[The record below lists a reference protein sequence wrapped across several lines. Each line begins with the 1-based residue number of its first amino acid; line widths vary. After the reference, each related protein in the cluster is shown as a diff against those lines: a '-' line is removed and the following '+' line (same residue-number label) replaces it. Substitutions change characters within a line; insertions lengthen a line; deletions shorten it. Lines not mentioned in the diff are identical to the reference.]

1 MKKGL
6 VIVKNKIMANTYL
19 LLIDQ
24 IYVQPVQN
32 IDEDSELINVITKI
46 DWRYEATSETG
57 TITNFTGVK
66 MMGSPNP
73 ESFVNYND
81 VTYEMAQD
89 WCRLSEDE
97 ELRVYEVL
105 DNQINNIEKQK
116 FLKPDVMPWE
126 VLPPGEEE
134 INAQNTET
142 EE

>member
-1 MKKGL
+1 
-6 VIVKNKIMANTYL
+6 MANTYL

-32 IDEDSELINVITKI
+32 IDEESELINVITKI

-57 TITNFTGVK
+57 TVTNFTGVK
-66 MMGSPNP
+66 MMGSPSTGSYI
-73 ESFVNYND
+73 EYSD

-105 DNQINNIEKQK
+105 DSQINIIEQQK
-116 FLKPDVMPWE
+116 YIKPDIMPWE
-126 VLPPGEEE
+126 KLPPGQEE
-134 INAQNTET
+134 IDAQNAQNDE
-142 EE
+142 

>member
-1 MKKGL
+1 
-6 VIVKNKIMANTYL
+6 MANTYL

-32 IDEDSELINVITKI
+32 IDEESELINVITKI

-57 TITNFTGVK
+57 TVTNFTGVK
-66 MMGSPNP
+66 MMGSPSTGSYI
-73 ESFVNYND
+73 EYSD
-81 VTYEMAQD
+81 VTYEMAQN

-105 DNQINNIEKQK
+105 DSQINIIEQQK
-116 FLKPDVMPWE
+116 YIKPDIMPWE
-126 VLPPGEEE
+126 ELPPGQEE
-134 INAQNTET
+134 IDAQNAQN